1 MNNILNQNLEL
12 KGKKVVL
19 RVDLNVP
26 MKNGAITETSRIKK
40 ILPTIRFLIEKEA
53 KIIIVSHIG
62 RPKGKIVKGM
72 TLDPISKKY
81 NK

>member
-1 MNNILNQNLEL
+1 MNNILNQNLKL

-40 ILPTIRFLIEKEA
+40 NITYYRILNRKR
-53 KIIIVSHIG
+53 S
-62 RPKGKIVKGM
+62 
-72 TLDPISKKY
+72 
-81 NK
+81 